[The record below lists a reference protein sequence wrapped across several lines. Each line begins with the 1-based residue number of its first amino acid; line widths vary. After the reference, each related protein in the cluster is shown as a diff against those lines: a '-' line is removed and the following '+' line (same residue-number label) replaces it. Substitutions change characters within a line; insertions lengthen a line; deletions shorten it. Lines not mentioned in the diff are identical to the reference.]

1 MTEEEIRKE
10 LRKKFYTIRDLIT
23 GWPAI
28 FTCKKTKKRTRV
40 STYFVSKVD
49 SVRQIGKNILITSSS
64 PIYASRGWED
74 DVKPRVHLIRLK
86 ATEIRIE
93 LSGFD
98 LDSIILP
105 EDIEQEIRDYIM
117 KKVDEVLKF
126 SDDIAFDGDDEEED
140 FDKF

>member
-49 SVRQIGKNILITSSS
+49 SVRQIGKNILVTSSS

-74 DVKPRVHLIRLK
+74 DIKPRVHLIRLK
-86 ATEIRIE
+86 ASEIKIE
-93 LSGFD
+93 LPGFD

-105 EDIEQEIRDYIM
+105 EDIEQEIKDYIM
-117 KKVDEVLKF
+117 KKVDEVLKCV
-126 SDDIAFDGDDEEED
+126 DFDGDDEED
-140 FDKF
+140 DIDKF

>member
-49 SVRQIGKNILITSSS
+49 SVRQIGKNILVTSSS

-74 DVKPRVHLIRLK
+74 DIKPRVHLIRLK
-86 ATEIRIE
+86 ANEIRIE

-105 EDIEQEIRDYIM
+105 EDIEQEIKDYIM
-117 KKVDEVLKF
+117 KKVDEVLKCV
-126 SDDIAFDGDDEEED
+126 AFDGDDEED
-140 FDKF
+140 DIDKF

>member
-49 SVRQIGKNILITSSS
+49 SVRQIGKNILVTSSS

-74 DVKPRVHLIRLK
+74 DIKPRVHLIRLK
-86 ATEIRIE
+86 ASEIRIE

-105 EDIEQEIRDYIM
+105 EDIEQEIKDYIM
-117 KKVDEVLKF
+117 KKVDEVLKCVA
-126 SDDIAFDGDDEEED
+126 SDGDDEED
-140 FDKF
+140 DIDKF

>member
-23 GWPAI
+23 GWSAI

-86 ATEIRIE
+86 ASEVRIE
-93 LSGFD
+93 LPGFD

-105 EDIEQEIRDYIM
+105 EDMEQEIRNHVM
-117 KKVDEVLKF
+117 KKVDEVLKCVDF
-126 SDDIAFDGDDEEED
+126 EGDDEDD